1 MKWVRFRIKTNTE
14 AEDIIISDL
23 YDIGLEGAQIE
34 DNVPLTPLDKER
46 MFVDILPETAEDD
59 GTAYLNF
66 FVEMD
71 GEGKLLIGGEPEA
84 GTMTIG
90 AANTAGNISKKTKD
104 EVLSEIKEVLEDISS
119 YMDIGDGTVEVSET
133 DDIDWLNNWKNFF
146 HSFEVDDILV
156 IPSWEEIPE
165 GDAHRYVLHIDPGTA
180 FGTGMH
186 DTTQLCIRNIRK
198 HLKEGDKILDIGT
211 GSGILAILGL
221 MFGAGHA
228 FGTDL
233 DPCAEPAV
241 AENCENNGIDP
252 SKFDMVIGNIADD
265 EAIQEKAG
273 KGSYDIVVANIL
285 AEVLEMITPCVPV
298 MLKDGGIYITS
309 GILNGKENIVIGAME
324 KAGLTVLDVSRQGE
338 WSSVVAQKR

>member
-1 MKWVRFRIKTNTE
+1 MKWTRFRIKTNTE

-34 DNVPLTPLDKER
+34 DNVPLSPLEKEQ
-46 MFVDILPETAEDD
+46 MFVDILPETGIDD

-66 FVEMD
+66 FVETGDD
-71 GEGKLLIGGEPEA
+71 GLLLVGGEPEP

-90 AANTAGNISKKTKD
+90 AANTAGDIRKLTKE
-104 EVLSEIKEVLEDISS
+104 EVLSQIEEVLEDIKS
-119 YMDIGDGTVEVSET
+119 YMDIGEGSVEVTET
-133 DDIDWLNNWKNFF
+133 EDIDWLNNWKNFF

-156 IPSWEEIPE
+156 IPSWEEVPE
-165 GDAHRYVLHIDPGTA
+165 GDTHKYVLHIDPGTA

-198 HLKEGDKILDIGT
+198 YVSEGCRILDIGT

-221 MFGAGHA
+221 MFGAGKA

-233 DPCAEPAV
+233 DPCAEAAV
-241 AENCENNGIDP
+241 EENLEHNNISGD
-252 SKFDMVIGNIADD
+252 KFELVIGNIASD
-265 EAIQEKAG
+265 EALQDKAG

-285 AEVLEMITPCVPV
+285 AEVLEGITPCVPT

-309 GILNGKENIVIGAME
+309 GILNEKENIVIEAME
-324 KAGLTVLDVSRQGE
+324 KAGLSVLDVSRQGE
-338 WSSVVAQKR
+338 WSSIVARK